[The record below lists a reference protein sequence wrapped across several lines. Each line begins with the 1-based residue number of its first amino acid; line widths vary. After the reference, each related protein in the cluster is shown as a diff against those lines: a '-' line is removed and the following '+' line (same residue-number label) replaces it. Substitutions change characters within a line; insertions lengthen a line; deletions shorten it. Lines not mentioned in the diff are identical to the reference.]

1 MKNAKTL
8 AIKNRWTINPGEEP
22 TGLVIDTKTN
32 RLFSVC
38 HKGSMMIVDSEKGN
52 IVAQVSIGKR
62 VDGVVFDPV
71 LKMAFSSMSLILIQT
86 NFEG

>member
-1 MKNAKTL
+1 
-8 AIKNRWTINPGEEP
+8 
-22 TGLVIDTKTN
+22 
-32 RLFSVC
+32 
-38 HKGSMMIVDSEKGN
+38 MIVDSEKGN